1 MPVEGFRGDLKPSVM
16 TSFSPLTRGHFH
28 ASSNLQMI
36 SSLVCC
42 CERQVRSPLFIR
54 TFSDGKWTV
63 MNEIVYMFTSFA
75 LCMCKWLSFLYHL
88 ISVLIWEKKKKK
100 NQSYG
105 VTTLLSF
112 DNLKRLPSVSYR
124 SIICDI
130 NSGVIYVHI

>member
-88 ISVLIWEKKKKK
+88 ISVLIWEKKKKIRAMELLLCFLSTTSSVCR
-100 NQSYG
+100 QS
-105 VTTLLSF
+105 VTDQS
-112 DNLKRLPSVSYR
+112 SVI
-124 SIICDI
+124 SIQ
-130 NSGVIYVHI
+130 V